1 LRREMQMAIGQQLR
15 DENDLPQELTPELSS
30 RYVLTSAMEAAV
42 TWIFISAAIAL
53 VIAISSATDASFPSR
68 SDAN

>member
-1 LRREMQMAIGQQLR
+1 MTCGIGGER
-15 DENDLPQELTPELSS
+15 T
-30 RYVLTSAMEAAV
+30 TSDGCHIRVDGPVVMFSKLAMEAAV
-42 TWIFISAAIAL
+42 TWIFISAALVL

>member
-1 LRREMQMAIGQQLR
+1 
-15 DENDLPQELTPELSS
+15 
-30 RYVLTSAMEAAV
+30 MEAAV
-42 TWIFISAAIAL
+42 TWIFISAALVL

>member
-1 LRREMQMAIGQQLR
+1 MLGDIGGER
-15 DENDLPQELTPELSS
+15 ITSDGCHIRVDGPV
-30 RYVLTSAMEAAV
+30 VLASKLAMEAVV

-53 VIAISSATDASFPSR
+53 AIAISSAPDAGFR

>member
-1 LRREMQMAIGQQLR
+1 MLGGIGGER
-15 DENDLPQELTPELSS
+15 IASDGCHIRVDGPVVMVFEVSDGG
-30 RYVLTSAMEAAV
+30 AV

-53 VIAISSATDASFPSR
+53 VIAISSAPDAGFPNR